1 MSFFTAWFVGLP
13 QISSA
18 FIFSEKVSPQAIVEG
33 ITATQIFGGPGTIEI
48 AGWFG
53 SV

>member
-18 FIFSEKVSPQAIVEG
+18 FIFSEKTSPQAIVEG
-33 ITATQIFGGPGTIEI
+33 MTATHFSGGPGTIEML
-48 AGWFG
+48 GCFG